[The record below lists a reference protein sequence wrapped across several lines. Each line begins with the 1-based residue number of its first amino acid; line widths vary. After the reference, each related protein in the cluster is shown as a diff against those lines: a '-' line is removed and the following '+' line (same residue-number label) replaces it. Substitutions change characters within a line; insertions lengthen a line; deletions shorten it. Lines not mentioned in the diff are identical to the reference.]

1 MIEFEIKADA
11 VLAKLKDAAKKLDN
25 LQKPLREAGL
35 YMERET
41 KLNFARQSS
50 PEGAP
55 WAALKASTLRRKKSG
70 AILRETSALMGSVQ
84 FMGASNSEARVGAGT
99 AYGIYHQFG
108 TRKMAARPFIG
119 IASRHEPKIEQIFE
133 QYLSE
138 LL

>member
-11 VLAKLKDAAKKLDN
+11 LIEKLKAAQKKLDN

-50 PEGAP
+50 PEGAA
-55 WAALKASTLRRKKSG
+55 WAALKPSTLRRKRSG
-70 AILRETSALMGSVQ
+70 AILRETSALMGSVAFQ
-84 FMGASNSEARVGAGT
+84 GASNTEARVGAGT
-99 AYGIYHQFG
+99 EYGIYHQKG
-108 TRKMAARPFIG
+108 TSKMAARPFIG
-119 IASRHEPKIEQIFE
+119 IAGRHQPKIEQIFE
-133 QYLSE
+133 QYLQE